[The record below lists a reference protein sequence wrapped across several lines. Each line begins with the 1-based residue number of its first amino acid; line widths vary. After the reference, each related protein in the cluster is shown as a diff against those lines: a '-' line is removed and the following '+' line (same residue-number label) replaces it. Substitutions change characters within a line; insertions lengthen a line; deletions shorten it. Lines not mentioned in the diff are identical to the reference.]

1 MGLSK
6 SKYTKF
12 CQCPKA
18 LWLKRYKPDEEV
30 IDPSSES
37 RFSTGSQVGDLAK
50 QLFGTYTEV
59 TVKDENNNLDLSA
72 MIEKT
77 KELVQQ
83 GVDNI
88 AEAAFS
94 YDEKYC
100 AVDILHKENGGYAIY
115 EVKSSSDSA
124 SENKKPKDIKH
135 YINDIAYQ
143 KWVLTQAGM
152 NITGTYLVRLNSD
165 YVRQGNLNIK
175 KLFYIKNV
183 DDLVEQVYPAVG
195 KNIAAAENVLTQ
207 TNEPDQKFGG
217 CCNKPHE
224 CTFWQY
230 CSRKLPQHSIF
241 DLYNMHFNKAA
252 EHYYNGIES
261 VKDAVKL
268 GKLTDIQQIQ
278 VSSELSGNTHINS
291 EGIRQFLKKITYPLY
306 FLDFET
312 VQDAV
317 PQYDGTKPFQQIPFQ
332 YSLHYIKEEGGE
344 LKHTEFL
351 AQPTGD
357 PRRALAEQLCNDIP
371 LNVCTTAYNKNFE
384 CGRIKEMAD
393 AFPDL
398 APHLLNIKEHIVDFL
413 EPFRDGYYYLP
424 AMNGSFSIKEVLP
437 ALFPDDPSLDYHNLT
452 GGVQNGG
459 DAMSIFPKMKDMTPS
474 EQASI
479 RKALLEYCKLDTYAM
494 VKVWVKLCEAAG
506 CKLNREY

>member
-18 LWLKRYKPDEEV
+18 LWLKSYKPDEEI
-30 IDPSSES
+30 IDPSVES
-37 RFSTGSQVGDLAK
+37 RFLTGSQVGDLAK

-59 TVKDENNNLDLSA
+59 TVKDEDNNLDLSA

-77 KELVQQ
+77 KELTQQ

-94 YDEKYC
+94 HDGKYC

-115 EVKSSSDSA
+115 EVKSA
-124 SENKKPKDIKH
+124 SGSETKDEKPTDIEQ

-143 KWVLTQAGM
+143 KWVLTQVGV
-152 NITGTYLVRLNSD
+152 NVTGTYLVRLNSD

-183 DDLVEQVYPAVG
+183 DELVEQAYPAVG
-195 KNIAAAENVLTQ
+195 RNVAAAENVLSQ
-207 TNEPDQKFGG
+207 TDEPVQNFGG
-217 CCNKPHE
+217 YCNKPHK

-230 CSRKLPQHSIF
+230 CSRNLPQHSIF
-241 DLYNMHFNKAA
+241 DLYNLHFNKAV
-252 EHYYNGIES
+252 EHYYKGIVS
-261 VKDAVKL
+261 IKDAGQL
-268 GKLTDIQQIQ
+268 EKLTDIQQIQ
-278 VSSELSGNTHINS
+278 VSSESSGNAYINAD
-291 EGIRQFLKKITYPLY
+291 GIRQFLKNITYPLY

-312 VQDAV
+312 MQDAV
-317 PQYDGTKPFQQIPFQ
+317 PQYDGTKPFQQITFQ
-332 YSLHYIKEEGGE
+332 YSLHYIEKAGGE

-351 AQPTGD
+351 AEPTGD
-357 PRRALAEQLCNDIP
+357 PRRALAEQLCKDIP
-371 LNVCTTAYNKNFE
+371 MNVCTTVYNKSFE
-384 CGRIKEMAD
+384 CGRIKEMAE

-398 APHLLNIKEHIVDFL
+398 APHLLNIQEHIVDFL

-424 AMNGSFSIKEVLP
+424 AMNGSFSIKKVLP

-459 DAMSIFPKMKDMTPS
+459 EAMSIFPKMKDMTPS
-474 EQASI
+474 EQAST

-494 VKVWVKLCEAAG
+494 VKVWVKLCEAAEY
-506 CKLNREY
+506 KLNREY